1 VVRFKHQLTVLDYV
15 RCNVIGMARI
25 NGCRVIRNLARD
37 GNLPGVFDDLFT
49 EDHRRGILPG
59 YIHELDMDHGVRGER
74 YPLSVSHR
82 SCDFRLNPPRV
93 SDSRAIIRR

>member
-1 VVRFKHQLTVLDYV
+1 
-15 RCNVIGMARI
+15 
-25 NGCRVIRNLARD
+25 
-37 GNLPGVFDDLFT
+37 
-49 EDHRRGILPG
+49 
-59 YIHELDMDHGVRGER
+59 MDHGVRGER